1 MNYVEIKD
9 LCERRKITVNDITC
23 RIGMSYTGF
32 KTSLET
38 GKMSYDM
45 IGKLCKELGITPNT
59 FFGWEKID
67 PVTYIDSNIQNGNNN
82 TQVVQVMDALRD
94 QLAVKDKQ
102 IERLLQI
109 ISEK

>member
-1 MNYVEIKD
+1 MVYSEVLE
-9 LCERRKITVNDITC
+9 LCQRRKKRVNDVSC
-23 RIGMSYTGF
+23 HIGMTYPAF
-32 KTSLET
+32 KSALE
-38 GKMSYDM
+38 KNKLPSNCVVL
-45 IGKLCKELGITPNT
+45 LCKELGITPNT

-109 ISEK
+109 ISER

>member
-1 MNYVEIKD
+1 MTYQ
-9 LCERRKITVNDITC
+9 
-23 RIGMSYTGF
+23 GF
-32 KTSLET
+32 KTSLDT
-38 GKMSYDM
+38 GKMSYDK
-45 IGKLCKELGITPNT
+45 IGLLCKELGITPNT
-59 FFGWEKID
+59 FFGWEKMY
-67 PVTYIDSNIQNGNNN
+67 PMTYIDSHVQNGNNN